1 MFLRLQAKSLEF
13 CKIDKN
19 SDLVWIWNK
28 VLIKKQQIHVM
39 PDISIGIAALAG
51 LGSFLAPCI
60 LPMIPAFLAYISG
73 TTLNELQRNNGTV
86 NVVISRLNILLNTIF
101 FVLGFSIVFS
111 VIGVIL
117 NSVLSSTA
125 GSLLTG
131 FNHVG
136 GIIIIAFGVFM
147 LLSTKLK
154 NLNFEKKFLPNR
166 TKASYPMS
174 FLFGLAFATGWTP
187 CIGPILG
194 SILTLA
200 AASPGHAFTLL
211 LSYSLG
217 LGIPFIL
224 MGIFFSRFTRII
236 KAMSKHL
243 KYYSIIMGSFI
254 ILLGFLVFTNQL
266 AAIASFPLLNNLLL
280 G

>member
-1 MFLRLQAKSLEF
+1 MAT
-13 CKIDKN
+13 D
-19 SDLVWIWNK
+19 V
-28 VLIKKQQIHVM
+28 
-39 PDISIGIAALAG
+39 SIGIAAVAG

-73 TTLNELQRNNGTV
+73 TTLTEIQKNNGTV
-86 NVVISRLNILLNTIF
+86 NIISSRLNILLNTVF
-101 FVLGFSIVFS
+101 FVLGFSLVFS
-111 VIGVIL
+111 VFGVVL

-131 FNHVG
+131 FYHIG
-136 GIIIIAFGVFM
+136 GIIIIGFGVFM
-147 LLSTKLK
+147 LLSSKLK
-154 NLNFEKKFLPNR
+154 SLNFEKKFLPNR
-166 TKASYPMS
+166 TKTSYPMS

-200 AASPGHAFTLL
+200 AASPGHAFALL

-217 LGIPFIL
+217 LGIPFLL

-236 KAMSKHL
+236 KSMSKHL
-243 KYYSIIMGSFI
+243 KYYTPIMAAFI
-254 ILLGFLVFTNQL
+254 IALGILVFTNQL

>member
-1 MFLRLQAKSLEF
+1 MVEL
-13 CKIDKN
+13 
-19 SDLVWIWNK
+19 
-28 VLIKKQQIHVM
+28 
-39 PDISIGIAALAG
+39 SIGIAVVAG

-73 TTLNELQRNNGTV
+73 TTLSELQRNNGTV
-86 NVVISRLNILLNTIF
+86 NLVASRLNILLNTVF
-101 FVLGFSIVFS
+101 FVAGFTVVFS
-111 VIGVIL
+111 VLGVVL
-117 NSVLSSTA
+117 NSVVSTSA
-125 GSLLTG
+125 GKLLAD

-147 LLSTKLK
+147 LLSSKISR
-154 NLNFEKKFLPNR
+154 LNFEKKIIPNR
-166 TKASYPMS
+166 TKTSYPLS
-174 FLFGLAFATGWTP
+174 FVFGLAFATGWTP

-200 AASPGHAFTLL
+200 ATSPGHAFVLL
-211 LSYSLG
+211 LSYSIG

-224 MGIFFSRFTRII
+224 MGIFFSRFTRFI
-236 KAMSKHL
+236 KSMSKHL

-254 ILLGFLVFTNQL
+254 VLLGVLVYTNQL
-266 AAIASFPLLNNLLL
+266 ADIASFPLLNNILL